1 MDLVFVMFNKSMNFI
16 RRLNREKFFSSQM
29 FKIWWQISSIE
40 VRKTQNFSS
49 VSLKL
54 WLLGQKNTGTWGVNT
69 ILIIITI
76 YL

>member
-40 VRKTQNFSS
+40 VRKTYKISAQ
-49 VSLKL
+49 
-54 WLLGQKNTGTWGVNT
+54 
-69 ILIIITI
+69 